1 MVKGRRITL
10 LIIPEEGGK
19 TFEFKIPRILAGL
32 WGVFSLVVL
41 ALLVWGIGAYNKSR
55 QLDNILAGIQ
65 KENALFERK
74 LDQIEQLEQILSSL
88 QKSNHQLRAILGESA
103 DRGTTDRSRGNS
115 GEVASYVSSVERLRW
130 GHLHSVPSLWPGHGV
145 VTRGF
150 SKEFPGVAIAVPLGS
165 PVRASAAGRV
175 AISGFDKKMGNVVEL
190 DHGSGIFSKYGYN
203 SHLLVTQGDYVQKG
217 QVVALSGDSGE
228 TLSPALYYG
237 VRENGHYRDPLLYRF
252 WL

>member
-1 MVKGRRITL
+1 M

-19 TFEFKIPRILAGL
+19 TFEFKIPRTLVGL
-32 WGVFSLVVL
+32 WGIFALVVL
-41 ALLVWGIGAYNKSR
+41 ALLVWGMGAYNKSR
-55 QLDNILAGIQ
+55 QLGNTLANMQ

-103 DRGTTDRSRGNS
+103 DGGTADMPLGNS
-115 GEVASYVSSVERLRW
+115 GEEASYVSSVERLRW
-130 GHLHSVPSLWPGHGV
+130 GHLHSVPSLWPGRGV

-150 SKEFPGVAIAVPLGS
+150 SKEFPGVTIAVPRGS
-165 PVRASAAGRV
+165 PIRASAAGRV
-175 AISGFDKKMGNVVEL
+175 VLSGFEKKMGNVVEL

-203 SHLLVTQGDYVQKG
+203 SHLLVTRGDYVQKG

-237 VRENGHYRDPLLYRF
+237 VRENGHFRDPLLYRL